1 MTSQDWETFSKR
13 YRRVF
18 SHNNVMQSEDLAFY
32 ACLDRDGAWFDSSES
47 FSIALHWCRYYAGDF
62 SDEISDSQWM
72 NEDGKKQG
80 YSVVHGTMLKKMW
93 EKGLVS

>member
-13 YRRVF
+13 YRL
-18 SHNNVMQSEDLAFY
+18 HSEDLAFY
-32 ACLDRDGAWFDSSES
+32 ACLDRDGRWFDSSES

-72 NEDGKKQG
+72 NEDGKKKG
-80 YSVVHGTMLKKMW
+80 YSIVHGTMLKKMW